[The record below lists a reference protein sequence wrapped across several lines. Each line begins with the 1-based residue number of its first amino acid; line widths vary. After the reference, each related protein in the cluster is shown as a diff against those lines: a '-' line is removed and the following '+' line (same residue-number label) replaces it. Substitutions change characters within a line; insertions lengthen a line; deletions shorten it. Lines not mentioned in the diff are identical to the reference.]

1 MKQFSKIHESNIYF
15 ILLRALIEKFLVHL
29 HEQLEG
35 VVDEAV
41 DGLVP
46 VVLAVPVQGGEHDR
60 ENGRSVV
67 TYQTHNIPANNNKND
82 QTHNIPE
89 NNNKYGHGN
98 NKIHK
103 IRPTQKHKSTNIHLT
118 HSRHKEVIRILRNQ
132 EKGQSN
138 YHAG

>member
-1 MKQFSKIHESNIYF
+1 M
-15 ILLRALIEKFLVHL
+15 
-29 HEQLEG
+29 
-35 VVDEAV
+35 

-60 ENGRSVV
+60 EDGRSVV
-67 TYQTHNIPANNNKND
+67 TYQTHNVPG
-82 QTHNIPE
+82 